1 MREAHYFYVPNA
13 AETDELPLDET
24 IHAIRV
30 LRLKPKDQIYLMDGV
45 GSFYLAEVK
54 MASSKHC
61 LYKVKEVLKQNPSWK
76 GQIHLAIA
84 PTKDMGRMEWM
95 VEKATEIGFNKI
107 SFLNSKFSERHVIK
121 TDRIERIVISAMKQS
136 RKPWK
141 PLISPIVDF
150 KDFIKNE
157 KAKNKFICHCYDE
170 IPRKDFFANLDS
182 NNDDIVVM
190 IGPEGDFS
198 IDEVKAALSLGYESV
213 TLGKSRLRTETAGL
227 NAVMM
232 ANLALRL

>member
-61 LYKVKEVLKQNPSWK
+61 LYNVKEVLKQNPSWK

-95 VEKATEIGFNKI
+95 VEKQQKSVSIRFLFLTV
-107 SFLNSKFSERHVIK
+107 SFLSG
-121 TDRIERIVISAMKQS
+121 M
-136 RKPWK
+136 
-141 PLISPIVDF
+141 
-150 KDFIKNE
+150 
-157 KAKNKFICHCYDE
+157 
-170 IPRKDFFANLDS
+170 
-182 NNDDIVVM
+182 
-190 IGPEGDFS
+190 
-198 IDEVKAALSLGYESV
+198 
-213 TLGKSRLRTETAGL
+213 
-227 NAVMM
+227 
-232 ANLALRL
+232 